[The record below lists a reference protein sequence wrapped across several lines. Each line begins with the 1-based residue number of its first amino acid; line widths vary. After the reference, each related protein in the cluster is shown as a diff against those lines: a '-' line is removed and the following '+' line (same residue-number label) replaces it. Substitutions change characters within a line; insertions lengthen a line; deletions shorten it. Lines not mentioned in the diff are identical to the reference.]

1 MSIIRID
8 IDAREVTKAIAQ
20 LKAYRKSK
28 EEAVTDITR
37 KNAIGIKELAQ
48 TLVPV
53 DTFALRESIGV
64 QMMGNDALIGSDLH
78 YAIYV
83 EMGTGIYA
91 VGGNGRKTPWRY
103 YYRGNQGPHGWRWT
117 RGQKPQPYMVPAWHS
132 MTPVYLSELKVELG
146 KVR

>member
-1 MSIIRID
+1 MSIVRIE
-8 IDAREVTKAIAQ
+8 IDTREVTKAIAQ
-20 LKAYRKSK
+20 LKAYRERK
-28 EEAVTDITR
+28 EEEVTEITQ
-37 KNAIGIKELAQ
+37 KNAIAIKELAQ

-53 DTFALRESIGV
+53 DTYALRESIGV
-64 QMMGNDALIGSDLH
+64 QMAGNDALIGSDLH

-91 VGGNGRKTPWRY
+91 VNGDGRKTPWVY
-103 YYRGNQGPHGWRWT
+103 YYRGNKGPHGWRWT

-132 MTPVYLSELKVELG
+132 ITPAYLSQLKAELG